1 MKRRFFVILLCAATL
16 LVLVCGCGKAETD
29 GTQNSSQETAQTT
42 LNKDLREGD
51 QTTAGEPAEEST
63 PAEGYPVNDNKSPV
77 HPLYYSVKED
87 FPEYFY
93 LWPTMYL
100 GITISDE
107 RARYDVYGDVSIKTE
122 KSQYGV
128 DAEAIQA
135 EVFFPSSGYRD
146 DVQQVGYFKSL
157 GLEKL
162 IDGEWTPVAFK
173 GNSESYYD
181 VFYENYRYYNLTSI
195 PSEGR
200 TFKMEL
206 KTECL
211 YEPLSAGSY
220 RVILFLDDVTCRYA
234 EFECAGTEIIATED
248 TTFDVTPYETDDIK
262 IIPIYGTYLENTNSF
277 LCMFFEDGEFIGAKS
292 LSYDEITKAVDLS
305 KYKIDFRNN
314 KPLAVDALSD
324 RNAYSMLKTCMGL
337 FPDFEIVGVVY
348 NTLGYQTTYPI
359 GIQKGEDTMKYYAGE
374 LLNFRLVDPFRTAQ
388 EGAVL
393 FEEYLDRKSEIKAQ
407 IPIYKWKTEH
417 FYDDGYINPFQNSS
431 ARFNQGV
438 DAYAYLDD
446 YDDIIAVPLIDE
458 DGREDRYAL
467 HLLYYHN
474 NLLAELI
481 IEYLPNE
488 KVRLCAVYENV
499 AEKDEATGEYDY
511 LEKSEYQRV
520 YEEYVAAHP
529 GAKIKA
535 IAFDG
540 EQYVIIEKQ

>member
-1 MKRRFFVILLCAATL
+1 MKRRLFAAFLGFVMLF
-16 LVLVCGCGKAETD
+16 VSVCGCGTVETD
-29 GTQNSSQETAQTT
+29 NTQNSSQEAAQTT
-42 LNKDLREGD
+42 LNEGSREGD
-51 QTTAGEPAEEST
+51 QTTAAETAGEVEQT
-63 PAEGYPVNDNKSPV
+63 DDEGYPVSENKSPS

-107 RARYDVYGDVSIKTE
+107 LARYDVYGDVSIKTE

-128 DAEAIQA
+128 DSEVIQA

-181 VFYENYRYYNLTSI
+181 VFCENYRYYDLTSI
-195 PSEGR
+195 PPEGR
-200 TFKMEL
+200 TFKMKL

-220 RVILFLDDVTCRYA
+220 RLILFLDDVTCRYA
-234 EFECAGTEIIATED
+234 ELECAGYENTPAED
-248 TTFDVTPYETDDIK
+248 TTVDVTPYETEDIK
-262 IIPIYGTYLENTNSF
+262 IIPKYGTYLETTDYF
-277 LCMFFEDGEFIGAKS
+277 LCMFFEDGELIGAKS
-292 LSYDEITKAVDLS
+292 LSYDEMTRSGDLG
-305 KYKIDFRNN
+305 KYKVDFRN
-314 KPLAVDALSD
+314 VHEVVSGSD
-324 RNAYSMLKTCMGL
+324 EHCCAMLKACMQLYPEFKIIGIAC
-337 FPDFEIVGVVY
+337 DTVGY
-348 NTLGYQTTYPI
+348 SYPYPI
-359 GIQKGEDTMKYYAGE
+359 GIQKGEDTIKYYAGE
-374 LLNFRLVDPFRTAQ
+374 LLNFRLVDPFHTAA

-393 FEEYLDRKSEIKAQ
+393 FEEYLERKSEIKAQ
-407 IPIYKWKTEH
+407 IPIYKWKKEKLD
-417 FYDDGYINPFQNSS
+417 DDGYINPFQNSS

-488 KVRLCAVYENV
+488 EMWLRAVYENV
-499 AEKDEATGEYDY
+499 AEKDEAAGEYDY
-511 LEKSEYQRV
+511 LEKSEYQRA

-529 GAKIKA
+529 GVKIKA

-540 EQYVIIEKQ
+540 QKYVIIEKQ